1 LEEVDEM
8 KAQEKVGRIMTVDRV
23 RELNAKDWFYRILK
37 ENPNLTGIYPGIEN
51 EILEGAIDHHIHA
64 YPDFV
69 YRTQDM
75 IEVSIDAVHA
85 KMRAV
90 GFKDHFFNTGGCA
103 YLVQKHI
110 DYMVKKGDLQQSIQV
125 YGGIGINFRM
135 DVEMVQTALRY
146 PNIKMIW
153 FPTFKS
159 TGYYRAVGQPGGI
172 PMVDEKGK
180 VTPEVERIL
189 ELSVEAKVGIGLGH
203 TDFQELYPIA
213 KRAKEIGARTVLDHP
228 LLELNK
234 LTLDEIQEL
243 AGLGV
248 YVGAYCQPMI
258 PSIYQPVCDPM
269 ETVELIKKVG
279 AERCIIGGDFG
290 QVLHVKSIE
299 GNRIFVRALLGF
311 GISKGDIIKMFRDN
325 PAKLLWLEG

>member
-1 LEEVDEM
+1 LEEVNEM
-8 KAQEKVGRIMTVDRV
+8 KHQENVGRIMTVDRV

-37 ENPNLTGIYPGIEN
+37 ENPNLMGIYPGIEN

-75 IEVSIDAVHA
+75 IEVCIDAVQA
-85 KMRAV
+85 KMKAV

-110 DYMVKKGDLQQSIQV
+110 DYMVKKGDLQQSIKV

-159 TGYYRAVGQPGGI
+159 TGYYRAVGQRGGI

-180 VTPEVERIL
+180 VTSEVEKIL
-189 ELSVEAKVGIGLGH
+189 ELSVNAKVGIGLGH

-234 LTLDEIQEL
+234 LTLDEIKEL
-243 AGLGV
+243 ASLGV

-269 ETVELIKKVG
+269 ETVELIKAVG
-279 AERCIIGGDFG
+279 PDRCIIGGDFG

-325 PAKLLWLEG
+325 PVKLLWLEE